1 MKNKFLYIGLGALGI
16 VGFFVGRSIYLKRKK
31 IEDILNEYTPNVQ
44 ATNNNNNN
52 NNVAT
57 ESFLLKKGSGMGD
70 KTAQSKDVEKLQILL
85 NQLVPSP
92 YKPITVDG
100 KFGSNTLDLLNKV
113 VKDLK
118 ISSADLYS
126 VNIVLFN
133 KLKKAVKEKGVSYYG
148 NTNWF

>member
-1 MKNKFLYIGLGALGI
+1 MKNKFLYIGLGTLGV

-31 IEDILNEYTPNVQ
+31 IESIIDSDVPNTVIS
-44 ATNNNNNN
+44 
-52 NNVAT
+52 
-57 ESFLLKKGSGMGD
+57 ESGKAEAFLLKSGSGMGRFSN
-70 KTAQSKDVEKLQILL
+70 QLNDVKKLQELL

-92 YKPITVDG
+92 YKTITVDG

-118 ISSADLYS
+118 ISTVSINS
-126 VNIVLFN
+126 VNSVLMN
-133 KLKKAVKEKGVSYYG
+133 KLIKAVKERGVSYYG